1 MRTAARLLGKYA
13 RKNQVSPPAGED
25 ADELVCTWQGGAG
38 EEDVAE
44 YLNGRLFRFWT
55 NEDTVKGDYVGHNP
69 DVTRNAADNVV
80 NGRYDLVNLFAV
92 KFNLKPFIDAWG
104 SSVTFELSS
113 CGEDTMRYCAVNVNP
128 NEADKIYKDDTFTRN
143 GSVPLHTAQLNTLQ
157 YDGVQINPS
166 EVLGD
171 DNAPGVLAFEAAAA
185 DETVTLCVK
194 VDDEVVYSFTMPI
207 SISSVKDMYS
217 WIGVRHLSGGED
229 IAQTAYRKMWENETV
244 KSLIFIHGYNVDGEG
259 AKEWGDTVFKRFWLS
274 GLKAEFYNVNWRGDI
289 GTSLNY
295 HQNASNAFVVASQ
308 LAPIIRSI
316 PGEKVLMAHSL
327 GNIVASSM
335 IHDYDLPVSR
345 YIMCNSAVPAEAYD
359 TSVSL
364 RVPQLVHPDW
374 EEYPEISWSA
384 NWHSLFV
391 DDEKDDRKHLGWK
404 GRFSKVLPVAV
415 NFYSTGD
422 EVLELLSDNNVGI
435 LSGITDS
442 FAHHAWHKQELF
454 KGRGIG
460 VGAGATDWSGWN
472 IEENLL
478 GINKISIEESWRMTD
493 ADFKTNTVFYCYPT
507 SMNTTNISLLVRGAH
522 LALGIPALTPAAGV
536 TNLGGDLMDGRMVD
550 MNDDSSSGVVRPNG
564 WPSKSSYPYR
574 WLHSDIKDVSYF
586 FNFKFYEKLIEK
598 GGLR

>member
-1 MRTAARLLGKYA
+1 M
-13 RKNQVSPPAGED
+13 N
-25 ADELVCTWQGGAG
+25 
-38 EEDVAE
+38 
-44 YLNGRLFRFWT
+44 
-55 NEDTVKGDYVGHNP
+55 DT
-69 DVTRNAADNVV
+69 
-80 NGRYDLVNLFAV
+80 RY
-92 KFNLKPFIDAWG
+92 
-104 SSVTFELSS
+104 S
-113 CGEDTMRYCAVNVNP
+113 RY
-128 NEADKIYKDDTFTRN
+128 
-143 GSVPLHTAQLNTLQ
+143 
-157 YDGVQINPS
+157 S

-171 DNAPGVLAFEAAAA
+171 DNAPGVLVFEAAEAG
-185 DETVTLCVK
+185 ETVTLWVK
-194 VDDEVVYSFTMPI
+194 VDDEIVYSFTMPI

-259 AKEWGDTVFKRFWLS
+259 AKEWGDTVFKRLWLS

-335 IHDYDLPVSR
+335 IHDYELPVSR

-404 GRFSKVLPVAV
+404 GRFSKVIPVAV

-472 IEENLL
+472 IEENWL
-478 GINKISIEESWRMTD
+478 GVNKISVEQALSMNN
-493 ADFKTNTVFYCYPT
+493 ADFKTNTVFYCYPS
-507 SMNTTNISLLVRGAH
+507 SMNATNISLLVRGAH
-522 LALGIPALTPAAGV
+522 LALGIPSLTAATGATDLSATFDQENSFNLDL
-536 TNLGGDLMDGRMVD
+536 TNSDIEH
-550 MNDDSSSGVVRPNG
+550 PNG
-564 WPSKSSYPYR
+564 WPCKTSYPNR
-574 WLHSDIKDVSYF
+574 WLHSDIKDVSFF
-586 FNFKFYEKLIEK
+586 FNFKFYEKVIEK
-598 GGLR
+598 GGLK